1 MNDTRDY
8 GAHSRDHT
16 WETTMGRPEAG
27 RDLDFVLAE
36 LLART
41 GAQAARVVDGRT
53 GTVVAEVGVQ
63 AGDDV
68 ATLVRLAHE
77 AGPLAASDGGLD
89 DLVVATRTAV
99 HVLRMTD
106 VPGTF
111 LHIRLDNGRGDVA
124 AARRGMATVVLPS
137 AVRQALVAAPP
148 AGYPAVP
155 APLPAAPL
163 PAEPLPAAPLPAAPL
178 PAEPR
183 NPALASLA
191 AGPPV
196 ARSGVLAAMAL
207 AAHETRSLTKRTP
220 LASVLPPRSAVPPVT
235 TPAVLRQRWAHD
247 DAMLRRVV
255 TGLRRLP

>member
-163 PAEPLPAAPLPAAPL
+163 PAEP
-178 PAEPR
+178 R

>member
-1 MNDTRDY
+1 
-8 GAHSRDHT
+8 
-16 WETTMGRPEAG
+16 MGRPEAG

-155 APLPAAPL
+155 EPL
-163 PAEPLPAAPLPAAPL
+163 PAEPLPAEPLPAEPL

>member
-1 MNDTRDY
+1 
-8 GAHSRDHT
+8 
-16 WETTMGRPEAG
+16 MGRPEAG

-155 APLPAAPL
+155 EPL
-163 PAEPLPAAPLPAAPL
+163 PAEPL

>member
-1 MNDTRDY
+1 
-8 GAHSRDHT
+8 
-16 WETTMGRPEAG
+16 MGRPEAG

-155 APLPAAPL
+155 EPL
-163 PAEPLPAAPLPAAPL
+163 PAEPLPAEPLPAEPLPAEPLPAEPLPAEPL